1 MNRARYATSV
11 GAKYFDTA
19 TVKISTKFYKTNFL
33 SDMIFTKVDASTSDE
48 KVDKLTREFNIQYRA
63 FIGSLI
69 DLLSTRLDLSFV
81 IHRLEFFIKS

>member
-1 MNRARYATSV
+1 
-11 GAKYFDTA
+11 
-19 TVKISTKFYKTNFL
+19 
-33 SDMIFTKVDASTSDE
+33 MIFTKVDASTSDE